1 MSANLAFRVYIAT
14 VLVTIIVYVFVVLRI
29 CKNDEI
35 SLGEAFGFSKVD
47 KESKPRTK
55 NVKSNSFSV
64 KEQIKRLE
72 TELYATDDGDERKKL
87 LDEIRELERQND

>member
-1 MSANLAFRVYIAT
+1 MSQELVIGLYVVAVVVSVIVYIF
-14 VLVTIIVYVFVVLRI
+14 IVRRI
-29 CKNDEI
+29 CKSEDI
-35 SLGEAFGFSKVD
+35 SLGEAFGFSKGD
-47 KESKPRTK
+47 RESRPRTK

-72 TELYATDDGDERKKL
+72 TELYATDDGDERKRL